1 VTVTGVEV
9 LLAQA
14 FVQSELWLGLP
25 APKEEMVK
33 ALEEHDLE
41 SEARERV
48 SGRL

>member
-1 VTVTGVEV
+1 M

-25 APKEEMVK
+25 APREEM
-33 ALEEHDLE
+33 ARTLEELDLR
-41 SEARERV
+41 SEAREGV